1 MEGQWQPLWEDIIE
15 QTSQVSLHKSNS
27 KSAIRKHF
35 LGALVLSQLPTSVRQ
50 VAASEI
56 IDGQQRLLTLQVFL
70 AAFRD
75 STKYLNDEFL
85 TLQLKR
91 LTTNPPPVYGENEQ
105 YKVWPTGAFQD
116 DLKNVMEAGAPEA
129 LSPKY
134 PQRNRFGRMTP
145 PRPGVVEAYLY
156 FNQVI
161 RSYLAAEVDND
172 IDDSS
177 RPPTEEEIKQRANDL
192 YDAVLKYIQIVE
204 IQLDAEDDPQV
215 IFETLNYRGVPLEP
229 SDLVRNYLF
238 LSANRTGKD
247 VIALYNKYW
256 NDFDEKST
264 ATGKFWKEKE
274 RQGRFFRSRLDLFFF
289 HYLTYRSEHEI
300 KMGPLYQEF
309 KNWWEEPE
317 TRNIESELELIQKTS
332 ASFSSLLTIDDTT
345 RFGVFAQR
353 LRILDMTTIYPF
365 LLWLC
370 EYRDQIAP
378 DEFDG
383 ILIDLESY
391 VVRRAISRLTP
402 KNYNRIFLTLLAKMS
417 QAGIPNRI
425 SIQKELLALTGDSG
439 IWPKDDEFIQT
450 LITES
455 FYDLLGPRRTRM
467 VLTAIE
473 LASRTTKNEG
483 DYIKLPI
490 NNNLTVEHIMPQGFN
505 SNDWPYPNPDGDV
518 AENLRIRR
526 VVIHGIGNLTLLTQ
540 PLNSDVSNGPFRTKR
555 PEITGKSLLVL
566 NSYLQQF
573 SDNDVW
579 NEKTI
584 FERSLKLTELAMK
597 VWPYPKV

>member
-1 MEGQWQPLWEDIIE
+1 
-15 QTSQVSLHKSNS
+15 
-27 KSAIRKHF
+27 
-35 LGALVLSQLPTSVRQ
+35 
-50 VAASEI
+50 
-56 IDGQQRLLTLQVFL
+56 
-70 AAFRD
+70 
-75 STKYLNDEFL
+75 
-85 TLQLKR
+85 
-91 LTTNPPPVYGENEQ
+91 
-105 YKVWPTGAFQD
+105 
-116 DLKNVMEAGAPEA
+116 
-129 LSPKY
+129 
-134 PQRNRFGRMTP
+134 
-145 PRPGVVEAYLY
+145 
-156 FNQVI
+156 
-161 RSYLAAEVDND
+161 
-172 IDDSS
+172 
-177 RPPTEEEIKQRANDL
+177 
-192 YDAVLKYIQIVE
+192 
-204 IQLDAEDDPQV
+204 LDAEDDPQV

-402 KNYNRIFLTLLAKMS
+402 KNYNRIFSHPFGENEPSGNTKQDIYSKGVARVNRRQRHLA
-417 QAGIPNRI
+417 QR
-425 SIQKELLALTGDSG
+425 
-439 IWPKDDEFIQT
+439 
-450 LITES
+450 
-455 FYDLLGPRRTRM
+455 
-467 VLTAIE
+467 
-473 LASRTTKNEG
+473 
-483 DYIKLPI
+483 
-490 NNNLTVEHIMPQGFN
+490 
-505 SNDWPYPNPDGDV
+505 
-518 AENLRIRR
+518 
-526 VVIHGIGNLTLLTQ
+526 
-540 PLNSDVSNGPFRTKR
+540 
-555 PEITGKSLLVL
+555 
-566 NSYLQQF
+566 
-573 SDNDVW
+573 
-579 NEKTI
+579 
-584 FERSLKLTELAMK
+584 
-597 VWPYPKV
+597 